1 MRGEGLGK
9 RVGATEVPLLFKWL
23 GWRLEVPWMFT
34 METTLPRPDATLLYE
49 SLGLTVDAKKVKI
62 SKFT

>member
-34 METTLPRPDATLLYE
+34 METKLPQPDATLLYE
-49 SLGLTVDAKKVKI
+49 SHGLTVDAKKVETPKY
-62 SKFT
+62 T